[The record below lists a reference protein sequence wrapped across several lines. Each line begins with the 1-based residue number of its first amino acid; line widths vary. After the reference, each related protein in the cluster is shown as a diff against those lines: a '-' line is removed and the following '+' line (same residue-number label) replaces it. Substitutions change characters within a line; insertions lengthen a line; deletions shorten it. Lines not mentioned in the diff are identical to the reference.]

1 MLDVWDILLFSLS
14 SSDFVSIRM
23 AARDRPGVSEDRP
36 LASWGETK
44 TYILSTELPED
55 SRHAAE
61 VNRLRPRMPDSPRL
75 LSQKKLSRERSNSGA
90 EQRLVFFKNAAHATR
105 CPEGDCNVRRS
116 STAER
121 PRAASARRAFCSQI
135 LGWGKV
141 GIQN

>member
-1 MLDVWDILLFSLS
+1 MLDVWDIFLFSLS
-14 SSDFVSIRM
+14 SFDFVSIRM

-36 LASWGETK
+36 LASWGE
-44 TYILSTELPED
+44 TELPED

-90 EQRLVFFKNAAHATR
+90 EQRLVFFKNAAHAIR

-116 STAER
+116 STAEH

-135 LGWGKV
+135 LGWGEV